1 MTRYYDQNNKL
12 ICIVHLKSDWVKGLN
27 FITEDEEFIQAGT
40 WWYDKD
46 KVLDRHHH
54 NLLKRTSTITCECIF
69 VVQGSMLVDLY
80 DENNIFLN
88 DFKMHS
94 GDTAVF
100 LGGGHGYKILE
111 DNTKILETKNGP
123 FFGVELDKT
132 RF

>member
-1 MTRYYDQNNKL
+1 MTSYYDQNNKL

-27 FITEDEEFIQAGT
+27 FITEDVEFIQAGT

-80 DENNIFLN
+80 DENNIFLS

-100 LGGGHGYKILE
+100 LSGGHGYKILE

>member
-40 WWYDKD
+40 WWYDKG

-80 DENNIFLN
+80 DENNIFLS

-94 GDTAVF
+94 GD
-100 LGGGHGYKILE
+100 LYSS
-111 DNTKILETKNGP
+111 
-123 FFGVELDKT
+123 
-132 RF
+132 